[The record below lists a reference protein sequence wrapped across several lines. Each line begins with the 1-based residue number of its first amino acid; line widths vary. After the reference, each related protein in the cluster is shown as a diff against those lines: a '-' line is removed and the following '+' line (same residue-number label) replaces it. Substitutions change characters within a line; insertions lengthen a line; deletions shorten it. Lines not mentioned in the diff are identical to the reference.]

1 MFSVEGDRHHTMG
14 KVADTDAAAAVACP
28 ARPGALIGY
37 ARCSTV
43 AQDTEIQRAAL
54 AGYGVPVGRVYVD
67 EGFTGDQ
74 YRPAGLDQALT
85 AVHARDT
92 LIVPRLDRFARSV
105 RDARSLADLIISR
118 RARLQIGSTVY
129 DPEDPFGKMFFNILA
144 SFAEFEVDIIRLRTI
159 EGMARARQRGKL
171 KGKQP
176 KINGRQRAHLLQ
188 LDREAAKTPTEL
200 AELFGVSRATI
211 YRELKKAQE
220 AAA

>member
-1 MFSVEGDRHHTMG
+1 MFSVEGT
-14 KVADTDAAAAVACP
+14 
-28 ARPGALIGY
+28 
-37 ARCSTV
+37 S

-54 AGYGVPVGRVYVD
+54 AGYGVPADRVYVD
-67 EGFTGDQ
+67 EGFTGTSTG
-74 YRPAGLDQALT
+74 RPGLDQALA
-85 AVHARDT
+85 AVHSGDT

-105 RDARSLADLIISR
+105 PDARSLADLIISR
-118 RARLQIGSTVY
+118 GARLQIGPTVY
-129 DPEDPFGKMFFNILA
+129 EPADPFGKMFFNILA

-176 KINGRQRAHLLQ
+176 RLNGQQRAHLLQ
-188 LDREAAKTPTEL
+188 LDREGKKTPTEL

>member
-1 MFSVEGDRHHTMG
+1 MPAPYDERVT
-14 KVADTDAAAAVACP
+14 DTDGAASGTAPGAPP

-54 AGYGVPVGRVYVD
+54 AGYGVPADRIYVD
-67 EGFTGDQ
+67 EGFTGTTTD
-74 YRPAGLDQALT
+74 RPGRLDQALA
-85 AVHARDT
+85 AVHTGDT
-92 LIVPRLDRFARSV
+92 LIVPKLDRFARSV
-105 RDARSLADLIISR
+105 PDARSLADTITSR
-118 RARLQIGSTVY
+118 GARLQIGPTLY
-129 DPEDPFGKMFFNILA
+129 DPRDPFGKMFFNILA
-144 SFAEFEVDIIRLRTI
+144 SFAEFEVDLIRLRTI

-176 KINGRQRAHLLQ
+176 RLNGHQRAHLLQ
-188 LDREAAKTPTEL
+188 LDREGKKTPTEL

>member
-1 MFSVEGDRHHTMG
+1 VT
-14 KVADTDAAAAVACP
+14 DTDATATAAP
-28 ARPGALIGY
+28 RARPGALIGY

-43 AQDTEIQRAAL
+43 AQDTEIQRAAF
-54 AGYGVPVGRVYVD
+54 AGYGVPADRVYVD
-67 EGFTGDQ
+67 EGFTGTNTG
-74 YRPAGLDQALT
+74 RPGLDQALA
-85 AVHARDT
+85 AVHAGDT

-105 RDARSLADLIISR
+105 PDARSLADLIISR
-118 RARLQIGSTVY
+118 GAHLQIGPAVY
-129 DPEDPFGKMFFNILA
+129 DPADPFGKMFFNILA

-159 EGMARARQRGKL
+159 EGMARARQRGRF

-176 KINGRQRAHLLQ
+176 KLNGQQCAHLRQ
-188 LDREAAKTPTEL
+188 LDREGTKTPTEL

>member
-1 MFSVEGDRHHTMG
+1 MVSQIGRTVMFSVEGT
-14 KVADTDAAAAVACP
+14 
-28 ARPGALIGY
+28 
-37 ARCSTV
+37 S

-54 AGYGVPVGRVYVD
+54 AGYGVPADRVYVD
-67 EGFTGDQ
+67 EGFTGTSTG
-74 YRPAGLDQALT
+74 RPGLDQALA
-85 AVHARDT
+85 AVHSGDT

-105 RDARSLADLIISR
+105 PDARSLADLIISR
-118 RARLQIGSTVY
+118 GARLQIGPAVY
-129 DPEDPFGKMFFNILA
+129 EPADPFGKMFFNILA

-176 KINGRQRAHLLQ
+176 RLNGQQRAHLLQ
-188 LDREAAKTPTEL
+188 LDREGKKTPTEL

>member
-1 MFSVEGDRHHTMG
+1 VTDI
-14 KVADTDAAAAVACP
+14 DAAATAVP
-28 ARPGALIGY
+28 GARPGALIGY

-54 AGYGVPVGRVYVD
+54 AGYGVPADRVYVD
-67 EGFTGDQ
+67 EGFTGTSTG
-74 YRPAGLDQALT
+74 RPGLDQALA
-85 AVHARDT
+85 AVHAGDT

-105 RDARSLADLIISR
+105 PDARSLADLIISR
-118 RARLQIGSTVY
+118 GARLQIGQAVY
-129 DPEDPFGKMFFNILA
+129 DPADPFGKMFFNILA

-176 KINGRQRAHLLQ
+176 KLNGQQRAHLLQ
-188 LDREAAKTPTEL
+188 LDREGKRTPTEL

>member
-1 MFSVEGDRHHTMG
+1 MTGT
-14 KVADTDAAAAVACP
+14 DTAAP

-54 AGYGVPVGRVYVD
+54 AGYGVPAGRVYVD
-67 EGFTGDQ
+67 EGFTGTSAG
-74 YRPAGLDQALT
+74 RPGLDQALA
-85 AVHARDT
+85 AVHSGDT

-105 RDARSLADLIISR
+105 PDARSLADLIISR
-118 RARLQIGSTVY
+118 GARLQIGPTVY
-129 DPEDPFGKMFFNILA
+129 DPADPFGKMFFNILA

-171 KGKQP
+171 KGK
-176 KINGRQRAHLLQ
+176 
-188 LDREAAKTPTEL
+188 KTPTEL

>member
-1 MFSVEGDRHHTMG
+1 MT
-14 KVADTDAAAAVACP
+14 DTDAAATPALQ

-54 AGYGVPVGRVYVD
+54 AGYGVPADRVYVD
-67 EGFTGDQ
+67 EGFTGTNTG
-74 YRPAGLDQALT
+74 RPGLDQALA
-85 AVHARDT
+85 AVHAGDT

-105 RDARSLADLIISR
+105 PDARSLADLIISQG
-118 RARLQIGSTVY
+118 ARLQIGPAVY
-129 DPEDPFGKMFFNILA
+129 DPADPFGKMFFNILA

-159 EGMARARQRGKL
+159 EGMDRARQRGKL

-176 KINGRQRAHLLQ
+176 KLNGQQRAHLLQ
-188 LDREAAKTPTEL
+188 LDREGKKTPT
-200 AELFGVSRATI
+200 ELFGVSRATI

-220 AAA
+220 TAA